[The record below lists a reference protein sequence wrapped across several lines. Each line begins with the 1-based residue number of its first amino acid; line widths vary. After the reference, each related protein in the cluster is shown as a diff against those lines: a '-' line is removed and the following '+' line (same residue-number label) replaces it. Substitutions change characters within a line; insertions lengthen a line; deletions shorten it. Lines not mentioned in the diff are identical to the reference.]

1 MPAPPPPSAAGPRAL
16 PRLATGRCVPERLVE
31 NAELEAMTG
40 RVFHDW
46 LVANT
51 GIEARRWMRPDQV
64 GSDLGLIA
72 AQDALQQAQISPEDV
87 DLLIVA
93 TDTPDQP
100 SPATSAVLQAKLGAR
115 SAGLFDVNAACAGFV
130 TALDLGARL
139 IATDPRLR
147 RVLVVGI
154 YGMSR
159 FLDVHDKATGTL
171 FADGAGAVLLGAAAP
186 GAAPG
191 YLAGA
196 RFADGQYHDALGI
209 YGGGTARPST
219 AAAIAA
225 HGPPRVEFVRKL
237 PATFNLERWPALVR
251 EVLDEAGAAVEE
263 VALFVFTQL
272 NKRTIEAVMGALGQP
287 MDRAH
292 TIMERWG
299 YTGSA
304 CVPMALDDAA
314 RAGRLKVGDLVVL
327 CASGGGV
334 AMAAAALRWTLPAPA
349 DRPA

>member
-1 MPAPPPPSAAGPRAL
+1 
-16 PRLATGRCVPERLVE
+16 
-31 NAELEAMTG
+31 MTG

-51 GIEARRWMRPDQV
+51 GIEARCWMRPDQV

-72 AQDALQQAQISPEDV
+72 ALAALEQAQIDAADV

-100 SPATSAVLQAKLGAR
+100 SPATSAVLQHKLGAHR
-115 SAGLFDVNAACAGFV
+115 AGVFDVNSACAGFV
-130 TALDLGARL
+130 TALDLAARL
-139 IATDPRLR
+139 IATDRRLQ

-159 FLDVHDKATGTL
+159 FLDLADKATSTL
-171 FADGAGAVLLGAAAP
+171 FADGAGAVLLGAAPA

-209 YGGGTARPST
+209 FGGGTARPST
-219 AAAIAA
+219 SEALAA
-225 HGPPRVEFVRKL
+225 HGAPRVEFARKL

-251 EVLDEAGAAVEE
+251 EVLDEAGADVDD

-314 RAGRLKVGDLVVL
+314 RRGRLKVGDLVVL

-334 AMAAAALRWTLPAPA
+334 SMAAAALRWTAPPPA